1 MTPIGIPVHPNIPM
15 EFLWIPVAP
24 KQRSQL
30 RPESVGFVCLLR
42 FLQNY
47 NQLCGSLT
55 EFFWISIPLD
65 SCRILVDSYRTPYN

>member
-47 NQLCGSLT
+47 KQIM
-55 EFFWISIPLD
+55 WIPD
-65 SCRILVDSYRTPYN
+65 RILLDFYSLGLL